1 MANMI
6 GRLGVLLGLDSAE
19 FTKGIENA
27 QKKLEQ
33 FSKQVEVYGKVGA
46 VALAAATY
54 KALEYADGIADVAK
68 ANDVAIDSVLRL
80 SNALGQAGGH
90 AEDAGKLLAGF
101 TKFVDTAAEGSF
113 TAQKAFQQ
121 AGITL
126 GDLSKMST
134 DDLFQKAVAGIAA
147 IEDPLTRNAKA
158 MEIFGKAA
166 KGVDF
171 VGLNAAFKEG
181 KGVTQ
186 EQAKAVQ
193 DAADAWDM
201 LQQAGRDTALV
212 FATAIGPTLKTTLEY
227 IKEIRG
233 ESNLF
238 GDALKTVF
246 QTVAVLGS
254 DVAFVFKGISDEI
267 AHTIENAK
275 ILATQGIDA
284 AIRANE
290 AYDKMRE
297 REKSRLDFF
306 QQKVMGA
313 PFTDFGGDSWDAP
326 KAAPG
331 VKRKVKPGEDPELK
345 KYWAEQAKAFA
356 AQVAQEQELARL
368 AAEIENETTK
378 EYKTFLERIRAT
390 DTQLDREQEIFD
402 LSLKAT
408 SMRKE
413 DYDLAQQLLQIEY
426 KRADVVK
433 QIQDS
438 DKIDADTKLV
448 MIERENQQA
457 QKAIVLAER
466 RNAATKKMRE
476 GTYGEGFAKSMKEF
490 IRDMPTAMEDGQR
503 AFESVVSN
511 MDTALRNFVR
521 TGKLNFN
528 DLAQSIIQD
537 LIYIQLRA
545 QAMDFT
551 KAVFGGGGGLG
562 SMFGGL
568 FSGIAGAAS
577 SAGAE
582 DLIAGFAFADGG
594 NPPVGR
600 ASLVGERGPEL
611 FVPRTAGTIIPNNQL
626 GGLGSTTNV
635 TNNYIQA
642 IDTKSFEDRIYGSA
656 NAVWAAN
663 RYGEKAISGNLGRA

>member
-33 FSKQVEVYGKVGA
+33 FSKQVEVYGKVSA

-54 KALEYADGIADVAK
+54 KALEFADGIADVAK

-80 SNALGQAGGH
+80 SNALGQAGGQ
-90 AEDAGKLLAGF
+90 ADDAGKLLAGF

-171 VGLNAAFKEG
+171 IGLNAALKDG
-181 KGVTQ
+181 KGATL

-254 DVAFVFKGISDEI
+254 DVVFVFKGISDEI

-284 AIRANE
+284 AIKANE

-297 REKSRLDFF
+297 REKSRLEFF

-313 PFTDFGGDSWDAP
+313 PFSDFGGDSWDAP
-326 KAAPG
+326 KKQTGA
-331 VKRKVKPGEDPELK
+331 RRTVKPGEDPEQK

-368 AAEIENETTK
+368 AAEITNETTK

-390 DTQLDREQEIFD
+390 DTQLDREQELFN

-413 DYDLAQQLLQIEY
+413 DFDLAQQLLQIEY
-426 KRADVVK
+426 KRADVIK
-433 QIQDS
+433 QIQDN
-438 DKIDADTKLV
+438 DKIDATTKKE
-448 MIERENQQA
+448 MIQRENEQA
-457 QKAIVLAER
+457 EKAIRLAER
-466 RNAATKKMRE
+466 RNAATKSMRE

-503 AFESVVSN
+503 AFEAVVSN
-511 MDTALRNFVR
+511 MDNALRNFVR
-521 TGKLNFN
+521 TGKLSFN

-537 LIYIQLRA
+537 LIYINLKA
-545 QAMDFT
+545 QAMQFT
-551 KAVFGGGGGLG
+551 KAIFGGGLASIFGSLMGGAGSDGGNIVSTALSFLG
-562 SMFGGL
+562 
-568 FSGIAGAAS
+568 
-577 SAGAE
+577 
-582 DLIAGFAFADGG
+582 FADGG
-594 NPPVGR
+594 SPPVGKP
-600 ASLVGERGPEL
+600 SIVGERGPEL

-626 GGLGSTTNV
+626 GNMGGTTNV

-656 NAVWAAN
+656 NAIWAAN
-663 RYGEKAISGNLGRA
+663 RYGEKSISGNLGRA

>member
-19 FTKGIENA
+19 FTKGIDSA

-54 KALEYADGIADVAK
+54 KALEFADGIADVAK

-90 AEDAGKLLAGF
+90 ADDAGKLLGGF
-101 TKFVDTAAEGSF
+101 TKFVDNAAEGAF
-113 TAQKAFQQ
+113 AAQKAFAQ
-121 AGITL
+121 AGVSL
-126 GDLSKMST
+126 DDLSKMST
-134 DDLFQKAVAGIAA
+134 DDLFQKAISGIAA

-171 VGLNAAFKEG
+171 IGLNAAFKDG
-181 KGVTQ
+181 KKVTL
-186 EQAKAVQ
+186 EQAKALE
-193 DAADAWDM
+193 DAAAAWDI
-201 LQQAGRDTALV
+201 LEQAGRDAALV
-212 FATAIGPTLKTTLEY
+212 FATAIGPTLKITLEY
-227 IKEIRG
+227 IKELRG
-233 ESNLF
+233 ESSLF
-238 GDALKTVF
+238 GDSIKTVF

-254 DVAFVFKGISDEI
+254 DVAFVFKGISNEI

-284 AIRANE
+284 ATKANE

-297 REKSRLDFF
+297 QEKARLDFF

-326 KAAPG
+326 KTQAG
-331 VKRKVKPGEDPELK
+331 VKRKVKPGEDPEVK
-345 KYWAEQAKAFA
+345 KYWTEQAKAFA

-368 AAEIENETTK
+368 AAEITNETIK
-378 EYKTFLERIRAT
+378 EYKTFLDRIRAT
-390 DTQLDREQEIFD
+390 DLQLDREQEIFD

-413 DYDLAQQLLQIEY
+413 DFDLAQQLLQIEY
-426 KRADVVK
+426 KRADVIK

-438 DKIDADTKLV
+438 DKIDADTKAV
-448 MIERENQQA
+448 MIQRENEQA
-457 QKAIVLAER
+457 EKAIRLAER
-466 RNAATKKMRE
+466 RNAATKSMRE

-521 TGKLNFN
+521 TGKISFN
-528 DLAQSIIQD
+528 DLAQSIVQD

-545 QAMDFT
+545 QAMQFT
-551 KAVFGGGGGLG
+551 KSLFGGGGGGLG
-562 SMFGGL
+562 GLIGSLLGG
-568 FSGIAGAAS
+568 SGGDASGPIGMVEAA
-577 SAGAE
+577 
-582 DLIAGFAFADGG
+582 FFADGG
-594 NPPVGR
+594 SPPVGK
-600 ASLVGERGPEL
+600 ASIVGERGPEL

-626 GGLGSTTNV
+626 GNMGGTTNV

>member
-19 FTKGIENA
+19 FTKGIDSA

-54 KALEYADGIADVAK
+54 KALEFADGIADVAK

-90 AEDAGKLLAGF
+90 ADDAGKLLGGF
-101 TKFVDTAAEGSF
+101 TKFVDNAAEGAF
-113 TAQKAFQQ
+113 AAQKAFAQ
-121 AGITL
+121 AGVSL
-126 GDLSKMST
+126 DDLSKMST
-134 DDLFQKAVAGIAA
+134 DDLFQKAISGIAA

-171 VGLNAAFKEG
+171 IGLNAAFKDG
-181 KGVTQ
+181 KKVTL
-186 EQAKAVQ
+186 EQAKALE
-193 DAADAWDM
+193 DAAAAWDI
-201 LQQAGRDTALV
+201 LEQAGRDAALV
-212 FATAIGPTLKTTLEY
+212 FATAIGPTLKITLEY
-227 IKEIRG
+227 IKELRG
-233 ESNLF
+233 ESSLF
-238 GDALKTVF
+238 GDSIKTVF

-284 AIRANE
+284 ATRANE

-297 REKSRLDFF
+297 QEKARLDFF

-326 KAAPG
+326 KTQTGA
-331 VKRKVKPGEDPELK
+331 KRKVKPGEDPEVK

-368 AAEIENETTK
+368 AAEITNETTK

-390 DTQLDREQEIFD
+390 DLQLDREQEIFD

-413 DYDLAQQLLQIEY
+413 DFDLAQQLLQIEY
-426 KRADVVK
+426 KRADVIK

-438 DKIDADTKLV
+438 DKIDADTKAV
-448 MIERENQQA
+448 MIQRENEQA
-457 QKAIVLAER
+457 EKAIRLAER
-466 RNAATKKMRE
+466 RNAATKSMRE

-503 AFESVVSN
+503 AFEAVVSN

-521 TGKLNFN
+521 TGKISFN
-528 DLAQSIIQD
+528 DLAQSIVQD

-545 QAMDFT
+545 QAMQFT
-551 KAVFGGGGGLG
+551 KAMFGGGGGGLG
-562 SMFGGL
+562 GLIGGL
-568 FSGIAGAAS
+568 LGGSGGDASGPIGMVDAA
-577 SAGAE
+577 
-582 DLIAGFAFADGG
+582 FFADGG
-594 NPPVGR
+594 SPPVGK
-600 ASLVGERGPEL
+600 ASIVGERGPEL
-611 FVPRTAGTIIPNNQL
+611 FVPRTAGTIIPNNQIGSM
-626 GGLGSTTNV
+626 GGTTNV

>member
-19 FTKGIENA
+19 FITGIDKA
-27 QKKLEQ
+27 QNKLKQ
-33 FSKQVEVYGKVGA
+33 FAQEAVTVGKVAA
-46 VALAAATY
+46 VAFAAASY
-54 KALEYADGIADVAK
+54 KALEFADSIADVAK

-113 TAQKAFQQ
+113 TAQKAFKQ
-121 AGITL
+121 AGISL
-126 GDLSKMST
+126 GDLGKMST

-171 VGLNAAFKEG
+171 VGLNEAFKDG
-181 KGVTQ
+181 KQVTLD
-186 EQAKAVQ
+186 QAKAVK

-201 LQQAGRDTALV
+201 LQQAGRDAALA
-212 FATAIGPTLKTTLEY
+212 FAVAVGPTFKLLIEY
-227 IKEIRG
+227 LRDAKG

-238 GDALKTVF
+238 GDTVK
-246 QTVAVLGS
+246 S
-254 DVAFVFKGISDEI
+254 VFTTIVEYGAKVGYIFSYISDEI
-267 AHTIENAK
+267 KLTIENTKAVMSGG
-275 ILATQGIDA
+275 LDA
-284 AIRANE
+284 GKAVNE
-290 AYDKMRE
+290 AHEKMRAQ
-297 REKSRLDFF
+297 KAAQLDFF
-306 QQKVMGA
+306 VDRLKGNA
-313 PFTDFGGDSWDAP
+313 FSDFSGSGGWDAAKP
-326 KAAPG
+326 QTGP
-331 VKRKVKPGEDPELK
+331 RRTVKPGEDPEQK

-356 AQVAQEQELARL
+356 NQVAQEQELARL

-378 EYKTFLERIRAT
+378 EFKTFQARIRAT
-390 DTQLDREQEIFD
+390 DTQLDREQELFL
-402 LSLKAT
+402 LSTQAT
-408 SMRKE
+408 SMRQE
-413 DYDLAQQLLQIEY
+413 DFDLAKQLLQIEY
-426 KRADVVK
+426 KRLDAVQ

-438 DKIDADTKLV
+438 DKIDAQTKIT

-503 AFESVVSN
+503 AFDSVVSN
-511 MDTALRNFVR
+511 MDTALRNFVK

-528 DLAQSIIQD
+528 DLAQSIVQD

-545 QAMDFT
+545 QAMDLT
-551 KAVFGGGGGLG
+551 KAMFGGGGGLAG
-562 SMFGGL
+562 FFGGL
-568 FSGIAGAAS
+568 MSSAS
-577 SAGAE
+577 SSGGNMVSTALSFLG
-582 DLIAGFAFADGG
+582 FADGG
-594 NPPVGR
+594 SPPVGKP
-600 ASLVGERGPEL
+600 SIVGERGPEL
-611 FVPRTAGTIIPNNQL
+611 FVPRTAGSIIPNNQL
-626 GGLGSTTNV
+626 GSMGGTTNV

-656 NAVWAAN
+656 NAIWAAN
-663 RYGEKAISGNLGRA
+663 RYGEKSISGNLGRA

>member
-19 FTKGIENA
+19 FTKGIESA

-33 FSKQVEVYGKVGA
+33 FSKQVEIYGKVGA

-54 KALEYADGIADVAK
+54 KALEFADGIADVAK

-80 SNALGQAGGH
+80 SNALAQAGGQ
-90 AEDAGKLLAGF
+90 ADDAGKLLAGF

-113 TAQKAFQQ
+113 TAQKAFQK

-134 DDLFQKAVAGIAA
+134 DDLFQKTVAGIAA

-166 KGVDF
+166 KSVDF
-171 VGLNAAFKEG
+171 IGLNAALKDG
-181 KGVTQ
+181 KGATL
-186 EQAKAVQ
+186 EQAKAVE
-193 DAADAWDM
+193 DAAAAWDM
-201 LQQAGRDTALV
+201 LQQAGRDVSLI
-212 FATAIGPTLKTTLEY
+212 FATSIGPTLKTSLDY
-227 IKEIRG
+227 IKQLTG

-238 GDALKTVF
+238 GNAIKTVF
-246 QTVAVLGS
+246 QTVAVLGL
-254 DVAFVFKGISDEI
+254 DVMFVFKGISDEI
-267 AHTIENAK
+267 QHTINNVK
-275 ILATQGIDA
+275 ILATEGINA
-284 AIRANE
+284 AIKANE
-290 AYDKMRE
+290 AYDKMRAEE
-297 REKSRLDFF
+297 RSRLDYA
-306 QQKVMGA
+306 QQKIMGA

-326 KAAPG
+326 KPQTG
-331 VKRKVKPGEDPELK
+331 PRRTVKPGEDPEQK

-368 AAEIENETTK
+368 AAEIQNETTK

-390 DTQLDREQEIFD
+390 DTQLDREQEIYL

-408 SMRKE
+408 EMRKE
-413 DYDLAQQLLQIEY
+413 DFDLAQQLLQIEY
-426 KRADVVK
+426 KRADLIK

-438 DKIDADTKLV
+438 DKIDADTKAA
-448 MIERENQQA
+448 MIQRENEQA
-457 QKAIVLAER
+457 EKAIRLAER
-466 RNAATKKMRE
+466 RNAATKSMRE
-476 GTYGEGFAKSMKEF
+476 GTYGEGFAKSMKDF

-503 AFESVVSN
+503 AFEAVVSN

-521 TGKLNFN
+521 TGKISFN
-528 DLAQSIIQD
+528 DLAQSIVQD

-545 QAMDFT
+545 QAMQFT
-551 KAVFGGGGGLG
+551 KALFGGGLSGLVASMFGGGGEA
-562 SMFGGL
+562 
-568 FSGIAGAAS
+568 SGAVAMVDAA
-577 SAGAE
+577 
-582 DLIAGFAFADGG
+582 FFADGG
-594 NPPVGR
+594 NPPVGK
-600 ASLVGERGPEL
+600 ASIVGERGPEL

-626 GGLGSTTNV
+626 GNMGGTTNV

>member
-33 FSKQVEVYGKVGA
+33 FSKQIEVYGKVGA

-121 AGITL
+121 AGVTL

-212 FATAIGPTLKTTLEY
+212 FATSVGPTLKTVLEY
-227 IKEIRG
+227 IKDLRG
-233 ESNLF
+233 DSNLF
-238 GDALKTVF
+238 GDAIKAVF
-246 QTVAVLGS
+246 QTVAVLGL
-254 DVAFVFKGISDEI
+254 DVMFVFKGISDEI
-267 AHTIENAK
+267 QHTISNAK
-275 ILATQGIDA
+275 ILVTQGIDA
-284 AIRANE
+284 AIKANE
-290 AYDKMRE
+290 AYDKMRATE
-297 REKSRLDFF
+297 RARLDFA
-306 QQKVMGA
+306 QQKILGA

-326 KAAPG
+326 KTQTGARRA
-331 VKRKVKPGEDPELK
+331 VKPGEDPELK
-345 KYWAEQAKAFA
+345 KLYAQRAAAFA

-368 AAEIENETTK
+368 AGEIANETTK

-413 DYDLAQQLLQIEY
+413 DFDLAQQLLQIEY
-426 KRADVVK
+426 KRADVIK

-438 DKIDADTKLV
+438 DKIDADTKAV
-448 MIERENQQA
+448 MIQRENEQA
-457 QKAIVLAER
+457 EKAIRLAER

-503 AFESVVSN
+503 AFEFVVSN
-511 MDTALRNFVR
+511 MDNALRNFVR
-521 TGKLNFN
+521 TGKISFN
-528 DLAQSIIQD
+528 DLAQSIVQD

-545 QAMDFT
+545 QAMSFT
-551 KAVFGGGGGLG
+551 KALFGGGGGLAGFFG
-562 SMFGGL
+562 SLLGG
-568 FSGIAGAAS
+568 SGGAS
-577 SAGAE
+577 SAGGAE
-582 DLIAGFAFADGG
+582 DLIAAFGFADGG
-594 NPPVGR
+594 SPPVGR
-600 ASLVGERGPEL
+600 ASIVGERGPEL

-626 GGLGSTTNV
+626 GNMGGTTNV

-656 NAVWAAN
+656 NAIWAAN
-663 RYGEKAISGNLGRA
+663 RYGEKSISGNLGRA

>member
-54 KALEYADGIADVAK
+54 KALEFADGIADVAK

-80 SNALGQAGGH
+80 SNALAQAGGQ
-90 AEDAGKLLAGF
+90 ADDAGKLLAGF

-113 TAQKAFQQ
+113 AAQKAFQQ
-121 AGITL
+121 AGISL
-126 GDLSKMST
+126 GDLSNMST

-158 MEIFGKAA
+158 MEVFGKAA

-171 VGLNAAFKEG
+171 IGLNAGLKDS
-181 KGVTQ
+181 KGATL
-186 EQAKAVQ
+186 EQAKAIE
-193 DAADAWDM
+193 DAAAAWDM
-201 LQQAGRDTALV
+201 LQQAGRDVTLI
-212 FATAIGPTLKTTLEY
+212 FATSIGPTLKTSLDY
-227 IKEIRG
+227 IKQLTG

-238 GDALKTVF
+238 GNAIKTVF
-246 QTVAVLGS
+246 QTVAVLGM
-254 DVAFVFKGISDEI
+254 DVMFVFKGISDEI
-267 AHTIENAK
+267 QHTVANAK
-275 ILATQGIDA
+275 ILVTQGIDA
-284 AIRANE
+284 AIKANE
-290 AYDKMRE
+290 AYDKMRAEE
-297 REKSRLDFF
+297 RARLDYA
-306 QQKVMGA
+306 QQKIMGG

-326 KAAPG
+326 KKQTGARRA
-331 VKRKVKPGEDPELK
+331 VKPGEDPELK
-345 KYWAEQAKAFA
+345 KLSAQRAAAFA
-356 AQVAQEQELARL
+356 AQVAQEQELARI
-368 AAEIENETTK
+368 AGEIANETTR

-390 DTQLDREQEIFD
+390 DLQLDREQEIFD

-413 DYDLAQQLLQIEY
+413 DFDLAQQLLQIEY
-426 KRADVVK
+426 KRADVIK

-438 DKIDADTKLV
+438 DKIDADTKAV
-448 MIERENQQA
+448 MIQRENEQA
-457 QKAIVLAER
+457 EKAIRLAER
-466 RNAATKKMRE
+466 RNAATKSMRE

-511 MDTALRNFVR
+511 MDNALRNFVR
-521 TGKLNFN
+521 TGKISFN
-528 DLAQSIIQD
+528 DLAQSIVQD
-537 LIYIQLRA
+537 LIYINLRA
-545 QAMDFT
+545 QAMSFT
-551 KAVFGGGGGLG
+551 KSLFSGGGGGLG
-562 SMFGGL
+562 GLIGSFFGGGGGDA
-568 FSGIAGAAS
+568 SGPISMIDAA
-577 SAGAE
+577 
-582 DLIAGFAFADGG
+582 FFADGG
-594 NPPVGR
+594 SPPVGKP
-600 ASLVGERGPEL
+600 SIVGERGPEL

-626 GGLGSTTNV
+626 GNMGGTTNV

-656 NAVWAAN
+656 NAIWAAN
-663 RYGEKAISGNLGRA
+663 RYGEKSISGNLGRA

>member
-33 FSKQVEVYGKVGA
+33 FSKQVEVYGKIGA

-254 DVAFVFKGISDEI
+254 DVVFVFKGISDEI
-267 AHTIENAK
+267 AHTIE
-275 ILATQGIDA
+275 TQ
-284 AIRANE
+284 
-290 AYDKMRE
+290 
-297 REKSRLDFF
+297 
-306 QQKVMGA
+306 
-313 PFTDFGGDSWDAP
+313 
-326 KAAPG
+326 
-331 VKRKVKPGEDPELK
+331 
-345 KYWAEQAKAFA
+345 KY
-356 AQVAQEQELARL
+356 
-368 AAEIENETTK
+368 
-378 EYKTFLERIRAT
+378 
-390 DTQLDREQEIFD
+390 
-402 LSLKAT
+402 
-408 SMRKE
+408 
-413 DYDLAQQLLQIEY
+413 
-426 KRADVVK
+426 
-433 QIQDS
+433 
-438 DKIDADTKLV
+438 
-448 MIERENQQA
+448 
-457 QKAIVLAER
+457 
-466 RNAATKKMRE
+466 
-476 GTYGEGFAKSMKEF
+476 
-490 IRDMPTAMEDGQR
+490 
-503 AFESVVSN
+503 
-511 MDTALRNFVR
+511 
-521 TGKLNFN
+521 
-528 DLAQSIIQD
+528 
-537 LIYIQLRA
+537 
-545 QAMDFT
+545 
-551 KAVFGGGGGLG
+551 
-562 SMFGGL
+562 
-568 FSGIAGAAS
+568 
-577 SAGAE
+577 
-582 DLIAGFAFADGG
+582 
-594 NPPVGR
+594 
-600 ASLVGERGPEL
+600 
-611 FVPRTAGTIIPNNQL
+611 
-626 GGLGSTTNV
+626 
-635 TNNYIQA
+635 
-642 IDTKSFEDRIYGSA
+642 
-656 NAVWAAN
+656 
-663 RYGEKAISGNLGRA
+663 

>member
-19 FTKGIENA
+19 FTKGIDSA

-54 KALEYADGIADVAK
+54 KALEFADGIADVAK

-80 SNALGQAGGH
+80 SNALAQAGGN
-90 AEDAGKLLAGF
+90 ADDAGKLLAGF

-113 TAQKAFQQ
+113 AAQKAFKQ
-121 AGITL
+121 AGISL
-126 GDLSKMST
+126 GDLSNMST
-134 DDLFQKAVAGIAA
+134 NDLFQKAVAGIAA

-158 MEIFGKAA
+158 MEVFGKAA

-171 VGLNAAFKEG
+171 IGLNAALKEG
-181 KGVTQ
+181 KGATL
-186 EQAKAVQ
+186 EQAKAIE
-193 DAADAWDM
+193 DAAAAWDM
-201 LQQAGRDTALV
+201 LQQAGRDVTLI
-212 FATAIGPTLKTTLEY
+212 FATSIGPTLKTSLDY
-227 IKEIRG
+227 IKQLTG

-238 GDALKTVF
+238 GNAIKTVF
-246 QTVAVLGS
+246 QTVAVLGL
-254 DVAFVFKGISDEI
+254 DVMFVFKGISDEI
-267 AHTIENAK
+267 QHTINNVK
-275 ILATQGIDA
+275 ILATEGINA
-284 AIRANE
+284 AIKANE
-290 AYDKMRE
+290 AYDKMRAEE
-297 REKSRLDFF
+297 RSRLDYA
-306 QQKVMGA
+306 QQKIMGA

-326 KAAPG
+326 KKQTGP
-331 VKRKVKPGEDPELK
+331 RRTVKPGEDPEQK

-356 AQVAQEQELARL
+356 AQVAQEQELARIS
-368 AAEIENETTK
+368 AEITNETTK

-390 DTQLDREQEIFD
+390 DLQLDREQEIFD

-413 DYDLAQQLLQIEY
+413 DFDLAQQLLQIEY
-426 KRADVVK
+426 KRADVIK

-438 DKIDADTKLV
+438 DKIDADTKAV
-448 MIERENQQA
+448 MIQRENEQA
-457 QKAIVLAER
+457 EKAIRLAER
-466 RNAATKKMRE
+466 RNAATKSMRE

-521 TGKLNFN
+521 TGKISFN
-528 DLAQSIIQD
+528 DLAQSIVQD

-545 QAMDFT
+545 QAMQFT
-551 KAVFGGGGGLG
+551 KALFGGGGGGLSG
-562 SMFGGL
+562 LVASMFGGGGEA
-568 FSGIAGAAS
+568 SGAVAMVDAA
-577 SAGAE
+577 
-582 DLIAGFAFADGG
+582 FFADGG
-594 NPPVGR
+594 NPPVGK
-600 ASLVGERGPEL
+600 ASIVGERGPEL

-626 GGLGSTTNV
+626 GNMGGTTNV

>member
-54 KALEYADGIADVAK
+54 KALEFADGIADVAK

-80 SNALGQAGGH
+80 SNALAQAGGN
-90 AEDAGKLLAGF
+90 ADDAGKLLAGF

-113 TAQKAFQQ
+113 AAQKAFKQ
-121 AGITL
+121 AGISL
-126 GDLSKMST
+126 GDLSNMAT

-171 VGLNAAFKEG
+171 IGLNAALREG
-181 KGVTQ
+181 KGATL
-186 EQAKAVQ
+186 EQAKAIE
-193 DAADAWDM
+193 DAAAAWDM
-201 LQQAGRDTALV
+201 LQQAGRDVSLI
-212 FATAIGPTLKTTLEY
+212 FATSIGPTLKTSLDY
-227 IKEIRG
+227 IKQLTG
-233 ESNLF
+233 ESNIF
-238 GDALKTVF
+238 GNAIKTVF
-246 QTVAVLGS
+246 QTVAVLGL
-254 DVAFVFKGISDEI
+254 DVMFVFKGISDEI
-267 AHTIENAK
+267 QHTINNVK
-275 ILATQGIDA
+275 ILATEGINA
-284 AIRANE
+284 AIKANE
-290 AYDKMRE
+290 AYDKMRAEE
-297 REKSRLDFF
+297 RSRLDYA
-306 QQKVMGA
+306 QQKIMGA
-313 PFTDFGGDSWDAP
+313 PFSDFGGDSWDAP
-326 KAAPG
+326 KKQTGP
-331 VKRKVKPGEDPELK
+331 RRTVKPGEDPEQK

-368 AAEIENETTK
+368 AAEITNETTK

-413 DYDLAQQLLQIEY
+413 DFDLAQQLLQIEY
-426 KRADVVK
+426 KRADVIK
-433 QIQDS
+433 QIRDS
-438 DKIDADTKLV
+438 DKIDADTKAV
-448 MIERENQQA
+448 MIQRENEQA
-457 QKAIVLAER
+457 EKAIRLAER

-511 MDTALRNFVR
+511 MDTALRNFVK
-521 TGKLNFN
+521 TGKLNFS

-545 QAMDFT
+545 QAMEFT
-551 KAVFGGGGGLG
+551 KSLFGGGGGLG
-562 SMFGGL
+562 GFFGSLLGGGGGA
-568 FSGIAGAAS
+568 SGPVAMVDAPF
-577 SAGAE
+577 
-582 DLIAGFAFADGG
+582 FANGG
-594 NPPVGR
+594 DPPVGKP
-600 ASLVGERGPEL
+600 SIVGERGPEL

-626 GGLGSTTNV
+626 GGMGGTTNV

-656 NAVWAAN
+656 NAIWAAN
-663 RYGEKAISGNLGRA
+663 RYGEKSISGNLGRA

>member
-19 FTKGIENA
+19 FTKGIDSA

-54 KALEYADGIADVAK
+54 KALEFADGIADVAK

-80 SNALGQAGGH
+80 SNALAQAGGN
-90 AEDAGKLLAGF
+90 ADDAGKLLAGF

-113 TAQKAFQQ
+113 AAQKAFKQ
-121 AGITL
+121 AGISL
-126 GDLSKMST
+126 GDLSNMST

-158 MEIFGKAA
+158 MEVFGKAA

-171 VGLNAAFKEG
+171 IGLNAALKEG
-181 KGVTQ
+181 KGATL
-186 EQAKAVQ
+186 EQAKAIE
-193 DAADAWDM
+193 DAAAAWDM
-201 LQQAGRDTALV
+201 LQQAGRDVTLI
-212 FATAIGPTLKTTLEY
+212 FATSIGPTLKTSLEY
-227 IKEIRG
+227 IKQLTG

-238 GDALKTVF
+238 GNAIKTVF
-246 QTVAVLGS
+246 QTVAVLGM
-254 DVAFVFKGISDEI
+254 DVMFVFKGISDEI
-267 AHTIENAK
+267 QHTVANAK
-275 ILATQGIDA
+275 ILVTQGIDA
-284 AIRANE
+284 AIKANE
-290 AYDKMRE
+290 AYDKMRAEE
-297 REKSRLDFF
+297 RSRLDYA
-306 QQKVMGA
+306 QQKIMGA

-326 KAAPG
+326 KKQTGP
-331 VKRKVKPGEDPELK
+331 RRTVKPGEDPEQK

-356 AQVAQEQELARL
+356 AQVAQEQELARIS
-368 AAEIENETTK
+368 AEITNETTK

-390 DTQLDREQEIFD
+390 DLQLDREQEIFD

-413 DYDLAQQLLQIEY
+413 DFDLAQQLLQIEY
-426 KRADVVK
+426 KRADVIK

-438 DKIDADTKLV
+438 DKIDADTKAV
-448 MIERENQQA
+448 MIQRENEQA
-457 QKAIVLAER
+457 EKAIRLAER
-466 RNAATKKMRE
+466 RNAATKSMRE

-521 TGKLNFN
+521 TGKISFN
-528 DLAQSIIQD
+528 DLAQSIVQD

-545 QAMDFT
+545 QAMQFT
-551 KAVFGGGGGLG
+551 KALFGGGGGGLSG
-562 SMFGGL
+562 LVASMFGGGGEA
-568 FSGIAGAAS
+568 SGAVAMVDAA
-577 SAGAE
+577 
-582 DLIAGFAFADGG
+582 FFADGG
-594 NPPVGR
+594 NPPVGK
-600 ASLVGERGPEL
+600 ASIVGERGPEL

-626 GGLGSTTNV
+626 GNMGGTTNV